1 LQPFKAMVGIAMPPK
16 ADNPRLDPNLLG
28 NRPGAAPGRR
38 QQNDPSPLQIALQCH
53 RRAATCLEH
62 LAIFLRKLDFSCFGY
77 HPDVESR
84 LTLYEK
90 WVLAVN
96 AFAYLLLE
104 ILTEPNDVYSTKYNA
119 MFKAM
124 DHHVVYGRLLT
135 KFPKGDITAQQ
146 EALQK
151 LADQLTLMGDSIN
164 GSKDA

>member
-1 LQPFKAMVGIAMPPK
+1 LWLRRNRQTYWTSTSPSAPASNGPVQRANPSGGGSSSSLRNPLIRGLRIDRLLAWPRLVLQPFKAMVGIAMPPK

-53 RRAATCLEH
+53 RRAATCLKH

-90 WVLAVN
+90 WVLAN
-96 AFAYLLLE
+96 CSHLPDEL
-104 ILTEPNDVYSTKYNA
+104 
-119 MFKAM
+119 
-124 DHHVVYGRLLT
+124 
-135 KFPKGDITAQQ
+135 
-146 EALQK
+146 
-151 LADQLTLMGDSIN
+151 
-164 GSKDA
+164 